1 MSGQARALIQSM
13 PKDIATAATALSFDE
28 AFTLHHRAVF
38 RTARAVVRD
47 SALAEDVTQEVFLRL
62 YRNLDSTPGEELL
75 RAWLLRVTLNVAR
88 NTIRGQSRS
97 AAVTVTSAASE
108 GVLQSSRKLVRA
120 RTSRYS
126 LMYLPAC
133 LISQMGV

>member
-1 MSGQARALIQSM
+1 MSGQARALIDSM
-13 PKDIATAATALSFDE
+13 AKEIATEATALSFDE

-38 RTARAVVRD
+38 RTARSVVRD

-97 AAVTVTSAASE
+97 M
-108 GVLQSSRKLVRA
+108 A
-120 RTSRYS
+120 RDDEY
-126 LMYLPAC
+126 
-133 LISQMGV
+133 QKEHND